1 MKKLIIILSL
11 LSSPVWAHH
20 TLDHMMLSE
29 SSEQVIAA
37 TQQGAEGGVIWFL
50 WAGVF
55 LLMLLGFIRWWK
67 TRS

>member
-1 MKKLIIILSL
+1 MKKLIVILSL
-11 LSSPVWAHH
+11 LSLPAWAHH
-20 TLDHMMLSE
+20 TRDHMMFSE

-37 TQQGAEGGVIWFL
+37 TQRGAEGGVIWFL